1 MSNQETIEKLWDNKD
16 QIDFINDQEAKNS
29 VLDALNLLDK
39 GQLRVCE
46 KKDSE
51 WHVNQWLK
59 KAILLSFRI
68 QDMELIDNGP
78 TVSKEEI
85 LLGGIKS
92 LQNFKIG
99 QM

>member
-59 KAILLSFRI
+59 KAIL
-68 QDMELIDNGP
+68 
-78 TVSKEEI
+78 
-85 LLGGIKS
+85 
-92 LQNFKIG
+92 
-99 QM
+99 